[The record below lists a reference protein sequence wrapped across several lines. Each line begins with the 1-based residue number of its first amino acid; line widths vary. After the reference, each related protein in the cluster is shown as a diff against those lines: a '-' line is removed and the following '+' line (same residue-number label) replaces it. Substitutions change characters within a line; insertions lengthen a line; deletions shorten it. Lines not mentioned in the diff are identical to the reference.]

1 VSTPEQRQWIQLQ
14 ALTQKKI
21 VPKLSLQISLMA
33 RRMILTIARGKLGH
47 CQRHRQVPLDPSALA
62 RLCDALP
69 RHLNVQNAV
78 NSEARTA
85 VTI

>member
-1 VSTPEQRQWIQLQ
+1 
-14 ALTQKKI
+14 
-21 VPKLSLQISLMA
+21 
-33 RRMILTIARGKLGH
+33 MILTIARGKLGH
-47 CQRHRQVPLDPSALA
+47 CQRHRQVPFDRSALA